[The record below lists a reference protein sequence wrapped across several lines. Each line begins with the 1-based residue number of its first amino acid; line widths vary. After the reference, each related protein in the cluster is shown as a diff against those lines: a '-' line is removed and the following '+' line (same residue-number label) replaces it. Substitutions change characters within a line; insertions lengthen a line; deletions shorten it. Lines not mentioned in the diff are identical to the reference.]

1 MVTSAIEGVLEVR
14 GLRCESCIVDL
25 WVTMDVTPAITTDDL
40 GDAMDFAGLAATA
53 RAAVADRTRD
63 SAHAITAEV
72 ERAILAHSPRI
83 TRAQVKVTL
92 TL

>member
-1 MVTSAIEGVLEVR
+1 MR
-14 GLRCESCIVDL
+14 GLRCDGCTVDI
-25 WVTMDVTPAITTDDL
+25 WVTTDVAAALTTDDL
-40 GDAMDFAGLAATA
+40 DEALDIAGLAATA

-72 ERAILAHSPRI
+72 ERALLAHSPRI

-92 TL
+92 TP

>member
-1 MVTSAIEGVLEVR
+1 MR
-14 GLRCESCIVDL
+14 GLRCDGCTVDL
-25 WVTMDVTPAITTDDL
+25 WVTMDVAAALTTDDL
-40 GDAMDFAGLAATA
+40 DDALDIAGLAATA

-72 ERAILAHSPRI
+72 ERALLAHSPRI

-92 TL
+92 TP